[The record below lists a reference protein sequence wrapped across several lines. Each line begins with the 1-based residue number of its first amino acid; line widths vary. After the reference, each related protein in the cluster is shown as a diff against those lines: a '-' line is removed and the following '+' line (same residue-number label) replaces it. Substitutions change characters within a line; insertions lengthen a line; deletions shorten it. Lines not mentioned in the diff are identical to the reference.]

1 MWVRPRFALALF
13 TVLASASA
21 AQAGPSPQ
29 TRHGGV
35 SPAAQPQAPG
45 TVLQI
50 PLGHAPLR
58 VSQPMQPM
66 HPLTSPQHKAEQQ
79 PSTVPGY
86 NPLKRRH
93 MAMPVLP
100 GEDGSE
106 LAF

>member
-1 MWVRPRFALALF
+1 
-13 TVLASASA
+13 
-21 AQAGPSPQ
+21 
-29 TRHGGV
+29 
-35 SPAAQPQAPG
+35 
-45 TVLQI
+45 LQL
-50 PLGHAPLR
+50 PLGHPQLR
-58 VSQPMQPM
+58 VSQPMQPI
-66 HPLTSPQHKAEQQ
+66 HPLTTPQHKTEQQ

>member
-1 MWVRPRFALALF
+1 MWLRPRSALALL

-21 AQAGPSPQ
+21 AQAGPVPVH
-29 TRHGGV
+29 HGAL
-35 SPAAQPQAPG
+35 PATQAQGPG
-45 TVLQI
+45 ASLQL
-50 PLGHAPLR
+50 PLGHAQLR
-58 VSQPMQPM
+58 VSQPMQPI
-66 HPLTSPQHKAEQQ
+66 HPLTSPQHKTTEQQ

>member
-1 MWVRPRFALALF
+1 
-13 TVLASASA
+13 
-21 AQAGPSPQ
+21 
-29 TRHGGV
+29 
-35 SPAAQPQAPG
+35 
-45 TVLQI
+45 
-50 PLGHAPLR
+50 
-58 VSQPMQPM
+58 MQPI
-66 HPLTSPQHKAEQQ
+66 HPLTLPQHKTTEQQ